1 MNQLF
6 VWCWTISGIIIPQL
20 STIEQ
25 EAALIHIFIKSMV
38 LIQEALTLTILLYLC
53 LIGGLRLYTIKFSVL
68 DPTTDHW
75 EVSDYTAIWR
85 IRSSLNIYVAAVIV
99 IICLTSTNPLVYLQ
113 ILQKEWTLSSLP
125 INTFILLSVDVGLIC
140 ICVGLL
146 ITGKV
151 YQKRND
157 AKTMMELIDLETQLN
172 KGFEISN
179 STICQGVSTANVTE
193 SCFGNTANVTSR
205 IKIEAPSRGA
215 MSKPY
220 LVHQFTLPTLLY
232 MANGIITMSLLL
244 VHTFNIMSIGFWC
257 AMTLFLTNQ
266 GALIPL
272 TLILYYH
279 PIRSYSVRNIQYHL
293 EYLYGGLQRFKSRF
307 RRRGLRKTTPIS
319 EHQI

>member
-1 MNQLF
+1 MNIESFNDDAKYPDIPWIIAMILLLLFLISPCLSNLLLGFFQNQPMRKQCVMTTLYQDVIKMNQLF
-6 VWCWTISGIIIPQL
+6 IWCWTLLGIIIQQL

-25 EAALIHIFIKSMV
+25 EAASILIFIKSMV
-38 LIQEALTLTILLYLC
+38 LTQEALTLAILLYLC

-68 DPTTDHW
+68 DPATDHW

-85 IRSSLNIYVAAVIV
+85 IRSSLSIYVAAVIV
-99 IICLTSTNPLVYLQ
+99 ILCITSTNPLVYFQ

-220 LVHQFTLPTLLY
+220 LVHQFTLPTVL
-232 MANGIITMSLLL
+232 
-244 VHTFNIMSIGFWC
+244 
-257 AMTLFLTNQ
+257 
-266 GALIPL
+266 
-272 TLILYYH
+272 
-279 PIRSYSVRNIQYHL
+279 
-293 EYLYGGLQRFKSRF
+293 
-307 RRRGLRKTTPIS
+307 
-319 EHQI
+319 

>member
-1 MNQLF
+1 MNINSFNNDAHYPDISWMIAMMLLLLFLISPCLSSLPLGFFQNQPMRKQCVMTTLYQDVIKMNQLF

-99 IICLTSTNPLVYLQ
+99 IICLTSTNPLVYFQ

-220 LVHQFTLPTLLY
+220 LVHQFTLPTVL
-232 MANGIITMSLLL
+232 
-244 VHTFNIMSIGFWC
+244 
-257 AMTLFLTNQ
+257 
-266 GALIPL
+266 
-272 TLILYYH
+272 
-279 PIRSYSVRNIQYHL
+279 
-293 EYLYGGLQRFKSRF
+293 
-307 RRRGLRKTTPIS
+307 
-319 EHQI
+319 